1 MNDQELI
8 CKLRR
13 FPGAPFNCFDNDL
26 LFDPEYVFLSKYA
39 ELVSHQV
46 QTEEELED
54 KDNFP
59 YLAHEFVFK
68 YVFPEPFPRFVVETG
83 YESFCENVSEW
94 VNAECER
101 LQLDLHFKGFNE
113 MNPFTHPQELEK
125 REVDYESHLYYNE
138 YRPFDYVKAREVDMK
153 AVMVVMGSAL
163 IRIRESQIE
172 NSRLREWEC

>member
-1 MNDQELI
+1 MNNQEWI

-13 FPGAPFNCFDNDL
+13 FPGAPFNDFDNDL

-54 KDNFP
+54 QDNFP

-68 YVFPEPFPRFVVETG
+68 YVFPQLFPRFVVETG
-83 YESFCENVSEW
+83 LGQFCENVSEW

-113 MNPFTHPQELEK
+113 MNPFTEPKELEK
-125 REVDYESHLYYNE
+125 REVDYETRLYYNE
-138 YRPFDYVKAREVDMK
+138 YRPFDYVKARDVDMK
-153 AVMVVMGSAL
+153 SVIHVMGEAL
-163 IRIRESQIE
+163 IRIRESQDKM
-172 NSRLREWEC
+172 CV